1 MRWSK
6 TPLPDKPKRLV
17 LADRSPKAVPAAPA
31 WLGKAPA
38 ILGRRTQQRVTLPP
52 PPRPSERPRPPSMAP
67 PAVAL
72 STPPAHLSVVP
83 HETPQPELASPSIYE
98 VPAPSNAELESL
110 AALRQALADIGS
122 LREVIFSQTERQLV
136 ELAVTIAR
144 QVIAHEIAMDPGLL
158 LGLAREGIKALDEKD
173 KIVVKFGAALDDDIV
188 MEFTETLRRDAPR
201 CEVQIDPSL
210 GPRECIV
217 ETELGRVDE
226 SVETRLYHVLEA
238 LVP

>member
-6 TPLPDKPKRLV
+6 TPVPEKPKRLV
-17 LADRSPKAVPAAPA
+17 LADRSPKDAPAPPA
-31 WLGKAPA
+31 WLGKDVPVVAK
-38 ILGRRTQQRVTLPP
+38 RTQQRVTLPP
-52 PPRPSERPRPPSMAP
+52 PNPRPSERPRAPSLAP
-67 PAVAL
+67 AAAEAVAAPYL
-72 STPPAHLSVVP
+72 STPQDPPPEPAAP
-83 HETPQPELASPSIYE
+83 AIYE
-98 VPAPSNAELESL
+98 VPTPTAAEVESL
-110 AALRQALADIGS
+110 AALRQALSDISS

-144 QVIAHEIAMDPGLL
+144 QVIAHEISIDPGVLV
-158 LGLAREGIKALDEKD
+158 GLAREGIKALDEKD
-173 KIVVKFGAALDDDIV
+173 KIVVKFGAALDDDLV
-188 MEFTETLRRDAPR
+188 MEFTETLRREAPR
-201 CEVQIDPSL
+201 CEVQIDPTL

>member
-6 TPLPDKPKRLV
+6 LPASAAPGKPKRAV
-17 LADRSPKAVPAAPA
+17 FADKSPQATPRTPE
-31 WLGKAPA
+31 WLGKDPPIIAH
-38 ILGRRTQQRVTLPP
+38 RTQQRITLPP
-52 PPRPSERPRPPSMAP
+52 PMAMPSERPRPPSIAP
-67 PAVAL
+67 PPGDL
-72 STPPAHLSVVP
+72 PTPPPPVVEAVLP
-83 HETPQPELASPSIYE
+83 VVLEPTGPSP
-98 VPAPSNAELESL
+98 AEIEGL

-122 LREVIFSQTERQLV
+122 LREIIFSQTEHQLV

-144 QVIAHEIAMDPGLL
+144 HVLAREIATDPSVLV
-158 LGLAREGIKALDEKD
+158 GLAREGIKALDERD
-173 KIVVKFGAALDDDIV
+173 KIVVRFGASLDEGLLKD
-188 MEFTETLRRDAPR
+188 FTEALRKDAPR
-201 CEVQIDPSL
+201 CEIVLDPSL

>member
-6 TPLPDKPKRLV
+6 TPLPEKPKRLV
-17 LADRSPKAVPAAPA
+17 LADRSPKHAPAPPA
-31 WLGKAPA
+31 WLGKDPPVIA
-38 ILGRRTQQRVTLPP
+38 LRTQQKVTLPP
-52 PPRPSERPRPPSMAP
+52 PGARPSERPRTPSMAP
-67 PAVAL
+67 AAAEAL
-72 STPPAHLSVVP
+72 AHSPPAP
-83 HETPQPELASPSIYE
+83 ANEAPPEPAAPAIYE
-98 VPAPSNAELESL
+98 VPKPSTAEMESL
-110 AALRQALADIGS
+110 AALRQALSDIGS

-144 QVIAHEIAMDPGLL
+144 QVIAHEISLDPGVL

-173 KIVVKFGAALDDDIV
+173 KIVVKFGAALDDDLV
-188 MEFTETLRRDAPR
+188 MEFTESLRKEAPR